1 LEKLSDQNR
10 QLQDEVGKWRAY
22 YASQLAAA
30 RTNSSPPDSGVSQ
43 PLANPTPLPPAQTVS
58 ATPAGANPGRSTN
71 PRPVA
76 AAPRTH
82 TVVAGETAMS
92 ITRKFGVKLS
102 ALQAANPGVNLSR
115 IHTGQIL
122 NLPAS

>member
-1 LEKLSDQNR
+1 MSQTI
-10 QLQDEVGKWRAY
+10 AY
-22 YASQLAAA
+22 PA
-30 RTNSSPPDSGVSQ
+30 
-43 PLANPTPLPPAQTVS
+43 PLPPAQTI
-58 ATPAGANPGRSTN
+58 ATTPAGPPPGRTVN
-71 PRPVA
+71 PKPMVTG
-76 AAPRTH
+76 PRTH

-102 ALQAANPGVNLSR
+102 ALQAANPGVNLGR

>member
-1 LEKLSDQNR
+1 MARVLRQPAGGGQNEFDPAAGLHRTAAHR
-10 QLQDEVGKWRAY
+10 QSNPIQPAP
-22 YASQLAAA
+22 AAA
-30 RTNSSPPDSGVSQ
+30 TT
-43 PLANPTPLPPAQTVS
+43 L
-58 ATPAGANPGRSTN
+58 AGANPGRTAN
-71 PRPVA
+71 PKPVA
-76 AAPRTH
+76 AARTH

-102 ALQAANPGVNLSR
+102 ALQASNPCVNLSR